1 MPGSEI
7 TASSESLVSTATSRK
22 SSSYWSHM
30 VSHYEKRKASLEQ
43 RQTELAERIHLMECA
58 VPSLLMGA
66 MVSMKRNADP
76 SARLLQ
82 TGLRLNEQPS
92 TSACSANPEGR
103 DAPNCRSNEP
113 TGLRRANTRPEPGR
127 FCKNTDFRP

>member
-1 MPGSEI
+1 MPGAE
-7 TASSESLVSTATSRK
+7 TTRSSESLDTAAISRK
-22 SSSYWSHM
+22 SRSYWSHM

-66 MVSMKRNADP
+66 MVSIKRNVDP
-76 SARLLQ
+76 SPRLLQ
-82 TGLRLNEQPS
+82 TGFRPSEQPS
-92 TSACSANPEGR
+92 TSAGSANPEGR
-103 DAPNCRSNEP
+103 DAPNCGSNES
-113 TGLRRANTRPEPGR
+113 TGLRRVNARPEPGR